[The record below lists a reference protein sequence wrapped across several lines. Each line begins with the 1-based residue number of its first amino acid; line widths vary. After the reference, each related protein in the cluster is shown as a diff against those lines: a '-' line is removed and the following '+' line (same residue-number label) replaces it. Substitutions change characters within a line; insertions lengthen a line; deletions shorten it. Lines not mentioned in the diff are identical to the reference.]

1 MHFYQ
6 KSAVLAAAL
15 LASMPATA
23 ANLLTN
29 GGFEAAPVGV
39 ALVPNQYAPN
49 GMVQQYPAAAITS
62 QYLSGWTI
70 ATPGESN
77 LQRAPYVN
85 YALYPGSAYEGSQ
98 FFSLNW
104 SPLGSV
110 TLNNSIAQ
118 SFSLGAASSLQF
130 SIAMATESG
139 FDGSTLQ
146 VIITN
151 SANAIVA
158 QSGLLTNSKGKGVWD
173 VKNWDFN
180 LDSGS
185 YSIALHGIGAGN
197 AWDVILDD
205 ARLEASPI
213 PNAVPEPATWAMM
226 ITGFGFVGAS
236 LRRRTAK
243 PSFA

>member
-1 MHFYQ
+1 MHLYL
-6 KSAVLAAAL
+6 KPAVLAAAL

-29 GGFEAAPVGV
+29 GGFEDVPVGV
-39 ALVPNQYAPN
+39 ALAPNSYAPN

-70 ATPGESN
+70 ATPGGSN

-85 YALYPGSAYEGSQ
+85 YSLYPGSAYEGSQ

-104 SPLGSV
+104 SPLGGV
-110 TLNNSIAQ
+110 TLDNSISQ
-118 SFSLGAASSLQF
+118 MFSLGAASSLQF
-130 SIAMATESG
+130 SIAMATEAG

-146 VIITN
+146 VTIMN

-158 QSGLLTNSKGKGVWD
+158 QSGLFTNTNGNGVWD
-173 VKNWDFN
+173 VKNWGFN
-180 LDSGS
+180 LDAGS
-185 YSIALHGIGAGN
+185 YAIALHGIGAGN

-213 PNAVPEPATWAMM
+213 ANAVPEPATWAMM
-226 ITGFGFVGAS
+226 ISGFGFVGAS

-243 PSFA
+243 LRFA